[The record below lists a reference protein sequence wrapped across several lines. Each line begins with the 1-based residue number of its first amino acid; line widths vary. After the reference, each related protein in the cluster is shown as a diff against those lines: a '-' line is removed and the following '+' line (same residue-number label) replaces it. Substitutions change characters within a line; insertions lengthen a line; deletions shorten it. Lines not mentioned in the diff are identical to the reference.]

1 MGVVACGA
9 IFLSGGH
16 IRAVEE
22 LTGLWDEEAFAKAR
36 QIYSQ
41 RRPNMRF
48 RGVGSQARS
57 DLHPDPDA
65 EKPLPTTTP
74 ALFLETARR
83 PRSEIWAAKGSRN
96 PGAARPPFSGFGF
109 DQ

>member
-41 RRPNMRF
+41 RRPNMKVSR
-48 RGVGSQARS
+48 RGIASA
-57 DLHPDPDA
+57 
-65 EKPLPTTTP
+65 
-74 ALFLETARR
+74 
-83 PRSEIWAAKGSRN
+83 
-96 PGAARPPFSGFGF
+96 
-109 DQ
+109 